1 MKPDLASL
9 ARVRSYLLES
19 AELKRLTGELCAP
32 AIAAAAGLIG
42 DAFRA
47 GGKLLLCGNG
57 GSAADCQHMAAEF
70 VSRLSKDFERPGL
83 PALALTTDTSFLT
96 AYANDCDFA
105 GIFARQVEALGR
117 AGDVLLGI
125 STSGNSANVIQA
137 LELAR
142 QKGLRSVALS
152 GRGGRLAELADVA
165 IAVPSDDTQHIQE
178 AHLAVEHLLCML
190 VEQALFGKAEAPSG
204 KGR

>member
-1 MKPDLASL
+1 MKPELASL

-19 AELKRLTGELCAP
+19 AELKRLTGEVCAP

-117 AGDVLLGI
+117 AGDVLLVI

-137 LELAR
+137 PPWVSASRACRRLRRSRSPTTAPVR
-142 QKGLRSVALS
+142 MSRRATTAAKAAQGSAGLLSVAM
-152 GRGGRLAELADVA
+152 
-165 IAVPSDDTQHIQE
+165 P
-178 AHLAVEHLLCML
+178 
-190 VEQALFGKAEAPSG
+190 
-204 KGR
+204 